1 MLQLNRV
8 ILKRGDRALFDEL
21 DVTVHPGHKAGVV
34 GRNGVGKST
43 MFDLIRGRLLPEE
56 GDVLFPQGWRIA
68 WLEQA
73 AAASPRTAL
82 DYVLDGD
89 HLLRTAEK
97 SIAKAEEQDDHDAI
111 AHAWSDYGDAGGHDA
126 EARAGKILHGLGF
139 ASGDFARRHE
149 EFSGGWR
156 IRLQLARALM
166 TPSDLLLLDEPTNH
180 LDLEATLWLEAW
192 LRRYQGTL
200 LTIAHDRE
208 FLDRTVSEI
217 VHIDAGKAATY
228 VGNYASF
235 ERQRAEALTRQ
246 QALHERQQ
254 QEIERIHRFVRRFR
268 AKDSKA
274 RQVQSRL
281 KALDRM
287 DQVAAVHAE
296 SGYRFSFTSPRK
308 TSYPTISLDDVALGY
323 DDVPVLENVTLRV
336 SPDDRIGVLGEN
348 GAGKTTLLRCLAQE
362 MAPTAGTV
370 TRGRHDSVAYFAQ
383 HQLESLDLAKSP
395 LDHLVEEPSARGSAR
410 GFPSQEEPSAWGS
423 ARGFPSLEEPSARGS
438 ARGRPSKGQPSTPA
452 GRGLPSQT
460 MSQQAAR
467 DYLGGWGFAGD
478 DVTRPARTFSGGEKA
493 RLVLAL
499 IARTEPA
506 VLVLDE
512 PTNHLDLDMRQALA
526 VALQEYAGA
535 LLLVSHDRHMLRQCV
550 DQFWL
555 VRDGR
560 VTRFGDD
567 LAAYEALSQ
576 RKRAGNGDDSAGK
589 GEQRARK
596 GRPPRAQLKALERRE
611 RQLSGE
617 IERATRQLAE
627 VERRLADP
635 AIYRRDPSLIK
646 ELAREQGRT
655 RRSLERAEESWLAVQ
670 EELDATGA
678 A

>member
-1 MLQLNRV
+1 MLQINRV

-56 GDVLFPQGWRIA
+56 GDVLFPRGWRVA

-73 AAASPRTAL
+73 AAPSPRTAL

-89 HLLRTAEK
+89 RLLRKAEKAIATAE
-97 SIAKAEEQDDHDAI
+97 ERDDHDAI

-139 ASGDFARRHE
+139 GSADFGRRHE

-235 ERQRAEALTRQ
+235 ERQRAEALARQ

-268 AKDSKA
+268 AKESKA

-308 TSYPTISLDDVALGY
+308 TSYPTISLDNVALGY
-323 DDVPVLENVTLRV
+323 DDVPVLEDVTLRV

-348 GAGKTTLLRCLAQE
+348 GAGKTTLLRCLARE
-362 MAPTAGTV
+362 MTPMAGTV

-395 LDHLVEEPSARGSAR
+395 LDHLL
-410 GFPSQEEPSAWGS
+410 EEPSAWGS
-423 ARGFPSLEEPSARGS
+423 ARG
-438 ARGRPSKGQPSTPA
+438 
-452 GRGLPSQT
+452 LPSQT
-460 MSQQAAR
+460 RVPQQAAR
-467 DYLGGWGFAGD
+467 DYLGGWGFAGA
-478 DVTRPARTFSGGEKA
+478 DVARPARTFSGGEKA

-555 VRDGR
+555 VQDGR

-576 RKRAGNGDDSAGK
+576 RKRSGNGDENAGK
-589 GEQRARK
+589 NK
-596 GRPPRAQLKALERRE
+596 GRTGSGRSPHSQLKALERRE

-627 VERRLADP
+627 VERKLADP
-635 AIYRRDPSLIK
+635 ATYRRDPSLIE
-646 ELAREQGRT
+646 ELARERGRT

-670 EELDATGA
+670 EELEATGTA
-678 A
+678 

>member
-8 ILKRGDRALFDEL
+8 VLKRGDRALFDEL

-73 AAASPRTAL
+73 AAPSPRPAL

-89 HLLRTAEK
+89 RLLRTAEK
-97 SIAKAEEQDDHDAI
+97 AIATAEERDDHDAI

-139 ASGDFARRHE
+139 TSADFARRHE

-235 ERQRAEALTRQ
+235 ERQRAETLARQ

-268 AKDSKA
+268 AKESKA

-308 TSYPTISLDDVALGY
+308 TSYPTISLDHVALGY
-323 DDVPVLENVTLRV
+323 DDVPVLEDVTLRV

-348 GAGKTTLLRCLAQE
+348 GAGKTTLLRCLARE
-362 MAPTAGTV
+362 MAPMDGTV

-395 LDHLVEEPSARGSAR
+395 LDHLLETMPQ
-410 GFPSQEEPSAWGS
+410 QE
-423 ARGFPSLEEPSARGS
+423 
-438 ARGRPSKGQPSTPA
+438 
-452 GRGLPSQT
+452 
-460 MSQQAAR
+460 AR

-478 DVTRPARTFSGGEKA
+478 DVARPARTFSGGEKA

-576 RKRAGNGDDSAGK
+576 RKRAGDENAGK
-589 GEQRARK
+589 SEQRVRK
-596 GRPPRAQLKALERRE
+596 GRPVRGHLKSLERRE

-627 VERRLADP
+627 VERKLADP
-635 AIYRRDPSLIK
+635 AIYRRDPSLIE
-646 ELAREQGRT
+646 ELARERGRT

-670 EELDATGA
+670 EELEATGPA
-678 A
+678 

>member
-21 DVTVHPGHKAGVV
+21 DLIVHPGHKAGVV

-73 AAASPRTAL
+73 AAPSPRTAL

-89 HLLRTAEK
+89 GLLRAAETA
-97 SIAKAEEQDDHDAI
+97 IGKAEERDDHEAI

-139 ASGDFARRHE
+139 ASDDFSRRHE

-192 LRRYQGTL
+192 LRRYRGTL

-217 VHIDAGKAATY
+217 VHLHDGKAATY

-235 ERQRAEALTRQ
+235 ERQRAEALARQ

-268 AKDSKA
+268 AKESKA

-287 DQVAAVHAE
+287 DKVAAVHAE

-323 DDVPVLENVTLRV
+323 DEKPVLEDVTLRV

-348 GAGKTTLLRCLAQE
+348 GAGKTTLLRCLARE
-362 MAPTAGTV
+362 LAPLGGSV

-395 LDHLVEEPSARGSAR
+395 LDHLLDEEPFSLGEREGPPLASNAAAGGAGLSRRLGLCRRRRGTACTNLLRRRKGTFGAGPHRPHGTRRAGARRAHQPPRPRHAPG
-410 GFPSQEEPSAWGS
+410 PSPWRCRNTPGPCSSSPTTATCCASAWTS
-423 ARGFPSLEEPSARGS
+423 S
-438 ARGRPSKGQPSTPA
+438 
-452 GRGLPSQT
+452 
-460 MSQQAAR
+460 
-467 DYLGGWGFAGD
+467 GWCA
-478 DVTRPARTFSGGEKA
+478 TAEW
-493 RLVLAL
+493 
-499 IARTEPA
+499 
-506 VLVLDE
+506 
-512 PTNHLDLDMRQALA
+512 Q
-526 VALQEYAGA
+526 
-535 LLLVSHDRHMLRQCV
+535 
-550 DQFWL
+550 
-555 VRDGR
+555 
-560 VTRFGDD
+560 
-567 LAAYEALSQ
+567 
-576 RKRAGNGDDSAGK
+576 DSA
-589 GEQRARK
+589 
-596 GRPPRAQLKALERRE
+596 
-611 RQLSGE
+611 
-617 IERATRQLAE
+617 TT
-627 VERRLADP
+627 
-635 AIYRRDPSLIK
+635 SLPTK
-646 ELAREQGRT
+646 P
-655 RRSLERAEESWLAVQ
+655 
-670 EELDATGA
+670 
-678 A
+678 

>member
-1 MLQLNRV
+1 MLQINRV

-56 GDVLFPQGWRIA
+56 GDVLFPRAWRVA
-68 WLEQA
+68 WLEQGA
-73 AAASPRTAL
+73 APSPRTAL

-89 HLLRTAEK
+89 RVLRKAEKAIATAEK
-97 SIAKAEEQDDHDAI
+97 HDDHEAI

-139 ASGDFARRHE
+139 TSADFGRRHE

-235 ERQRAEALTRQ
+235 ERQRAEALARQ

-268 AKDSKA
+268 AKESKA

-308 TSYPTISLDDVALGY
+308 TSYPTISLDNVALGY
-323 DDVPVLENVTLRV
+323 DGVPVLEDVTLRV

-348 GAGKTTLLRCLAQE
+348 GAGKTTLLRCLARE
-362 MAPTAGTV
+362 MAPMDGTV

-395 LDHLVEEPSARGSAR
+395 LDHL
-410 GFPSQEEPSAWGS
+410 
-423 ARGFPSLEEPSARGS
+423 LE
-438 ARGRPSKGQPSTPA
+438 
-452 GRGLPSQT
+452 T
-460 MSQQAAR
+460 MPQQAAR

-478 DVTRPARTFSGGEKA
+478 DVARPARTFSGGEKA

-555 VRDGR
+555 VQDGR

-576 RKRAGNGDDSAGK
+576 RKRSGNGDENAGK
-589 GEQRARK
+589 NKGRTGR
-596 GRPPRAQLKALERRE
+596 GRPPHNQLKALERRE

-627 VERRLADP
+627 VERKLADP
-635 AIYRRDPSLIK
+635 ATYRRDPSLIE
-646 ELAREQGRT
+646 ELAQERGRT

-670 EELDATGA
+670 EELEATGTA
-678 A
+678 

>member
-56 GDVLFPQGWRIA
+56 GDVLFPQGWRVA

-73 AAASPRTAL
+73 AAPSPRTAL

-89 HLLRTAEK
+89 HLLRKAEKAIATAE
-97 SIAKAEEQDDHDAI
+97 ERDDHDAI

-139 ASGDFARRHE
+139 ASSDFTRRHE

-235 ERQRAEALTRQ
+235 ERQRAEALARQ

-268 AKDSKA
+268 AKESKA

-308 TSYPTISLDDVALGY
+308 TSYPTIALDEVALGY
-323 DDVPVLENVTLRV
+323 DDVPVLEDVTLRV

-348 GAGKTTLLRCLAQE
+348 GAGKTTLLRCLARE
-362 MAPTAGTV
+362 MAPMAGTV

-395 LDHLVEEPSARGSAR
+395 LDHL
-410 GFPSQEEPSAWGS
+410 
-423 ARGFPSLEEPSARGS
+423 LEHMP
-438 ARGRPSKGQPSTPA
+438 
-452 GRGLPSQT
+452 
-460 MSQQAAR
+460 QQAAR

-478 DVTRPARTFSGGEKA
+478 DVARPARTFSGGEKA

-555 VRDGR
+555 VQGGK

-576 RKRAGNGDDSAGK
+576 RKRSGDGDQNAAK
-589 GEQRARK
+589 AEQRAGK
-596 GRPPRAQLKALERRE
+596 SRPPRRHLKALERRE

-627 VERRLADP
+627 VERKLADP
-635 AIYRRDPSLIK
+635 ATYRRDPSLIE
-646 ELAREQGRT
+646 ELSRERGRT
-655 RRSLERAEESWLAVQ
+655 RHSLERAEESWLEVQ
-670 EELDATGA
+670 EQLEANGA

>member
-1 MLQLNRV
+1 MLQLSRV
-8 ILKRGDRALFDEL
+8 ILKRGDRTLFDEL

-43 MFDLIRGRLLPEE
+43 MFDLIRGRLQPEE

-73 AAASPRTAL
+73 ASPSPRSAL

-89 HLLRTAEK
+89 RLLRAAETAIATAE
-97 SIAKAEEQDDHDAI
+97 ERDDHDAI

-139 ASGDFARRHE
+139 ASDDFARRHE

-192 LRRYQGTL
+192 LRRYRGTL

-235 ERQRAEALTRQ
+235 ERQRAEALARQ
-246 QALHERQQ
+246 RALHERQQ

-268 AKDSKA
+268 AKESKA

-287 DQVAAVHAE
+287 HQVAAVHAE

-323 DDVPVLENVTLRV
+323 DDVPVLEDVTLRV
-336 SPDDRIGVLGEN
+336 SPNDRIGVLGEN
-348 GAGKTTLLRCLAQE
+348 GAGKTTLLRCLAKE
-362 MAPTAGTV
+362 LAPKAGAV

-383 HQLESLDLAKSP
+383 HQLESLDSARSLQPGKHPRPLTRKEVPAIPPSLGAYFHASP
-395 LDHLVEEPSARGSAR
+395 LDHLLDEMP
-410 GFPSQEEPSAWGS
+410 
-423 ARGFPSLEEPSARGS
+423 
-438 ARGRPSKGQPSTPA
+438 
-452 GRGLPSQT
+452 
-460 MSQQAAR
+460 QQAAR
-467 DYLGGWGFAGD
+467 DYLGGWGFTGD
-478 DVTRPARTFSGGEKA
+478 DVARPVRTFSGGEKA

-576 RKRAGNGDDSAGK
+576 RKRAGDGDESTGK
-589 GEQRARK
+589 AKARSGSNRQAR
-596 GRPPRAQLKALERRE
+596 GRLKALERRE

-617 IERATRQLAE
+617 IERVARQLAE
-627 VERRLADP
+627 LERKLADP
-635 AIYRRDPSLIK
+635 TIYRRDPSIIE
-646 ELAREQGRT
+646 ELARERGRT
-655 RRSLERAEESWLAVQ
+655 RHSLERAEESWLEVQ
-670 EELDATGA
+670 EELEANGTS
-678 A
+678 

>member
-73 AAASPRTAL
+73 AAPSPRTAL

-89 HLLRTAEK
+89 HLLRTAERA
-97 SIAKAEEQDDHDAI
+97 IATAEDQDDHDAI

-156 IRLQLARALM
+156 IRLHLARALM
-166 TPSDLLLLDEPTNH
+166 TPSELLLLDEPTNH

-268 AKDSKA
+268 AKESKA

-308 TSYPTISLDDVALGY
+308 TSYPTISLDEVALGY
-323 DDVPVLENVTLRV
+323 DDVPVLEDVTLRV

-348 GAGKTTLLRCLAQE
+348 GAGKTTLLRCLARE
-362 MAPTAGTV
+362 MEPMAGTV

-395 LDHLVEEPSARGSAR
+395 LDHLL
-410 GFPSQEEPSAWGS
+410 EEPSAWGS
-423 ARGFPSLEEPSARGS
+423 ARGFPS
-438 ARGRPSKGQPSTPA
+438 PA
-452 GRGLPSQT
+452 IAMP
-460 MSQQAAR
+460 QQAAR

-478 DVTRPARTFSGGEKA
+478 DVARPARTFSGGEKA

-576 RKRAGNGDDSAGK
+576 RKRAGNGDENSGK
-589 GEQRARK
+589 GEQAARK
-596 GRPPRAQLKALERRE
+596 GRPARGHLKSLERRE

-627 VERRLADP
+627 VERKLADP
-635 AIYRRDPSLIK
+635 AIYRRDPSLIE
-646 ELAREQGRT
+646 ELARERGRT
-655 RRSLERAEESWLAVQ
+655 RRSLERAEESWLEVQ
-670 EELDATGA
+670 GELEANGA

>member
-21 DVTVHPGHKAGVV
+21 DLIVHPGHKAGVV

-73 AAASPRTAL
+73 AAPSPRTAL

-89 HLLRTAEK
+89 RLLRAAETA
-97 SIAKAEEQDDHDAI
+97 IGKAEERDDHEAI

-139 ASGDFARRHE
+139 ASDDFSRRHE

-192 LRRYQGTL
+192 LRRYRGTL

-217 VHIDAGKAATY
+217 VHLHDGKAATY

-235 ERQRAEALTRQ
+235 ERQRAEALARQ
-246 QALHERQQ
+246 QALHERQR

-268 AKDSKA
+268 AKESKA

-287 DQVAAVHAE
+287 DKVAAVHAE

-323 DDVPVLENVTLRV
+323 DEKPVLEDVTLRV

-348 GAGKTTLLRCLAQE
+348 GAGKTTLLRCLARE
-362 MAPTAGTV
+362 LAPLGGSV

-395 LDHLVEEPSARGSAR
+395 LDHLLD
-410 GFPSQEEPSAWGS
+410 EEPSAWG
-423 ARGFPSLEEPSARGS
+423 ARGASPRKQCRSKRRGIISA
-438 ARGRPSKGQPSTPA
+438 
-452 GRGLPSQT
+452 
-460 MSQQAAR
+460 
-467 DYLGGWGFAGD
+467 
-478 DVTRPARTFSGGEKA
+478 
-493 RLVLAL
+493 
-499 IARTEPA
+499 
-506 VLVLDE
+506 
-512 PTNHLDLDMRQALA
+512 
-526 VALQEYAGA
+526 AGA
-535 LLLVSHDRHMLRQCV
+535 LPATTWRGLHEPSPAARRHVWCWPSSPARNPPCWCSTSPPTTSTSTCARPSPWRCRSTPGPCSSSPTTATCCASAWTSSGWCATAEWQ
-550 DQFWL
+550 
-555 VRDGR
+555 
-560 VTRFGDD
+560 
-567 LAAYEALSQ
+567 
-576 RKRAGNGDDSAGK
+576 DSA
-589 GEQRARK
+589 
-596 GRPPRAQLKALERRE
+596 
-611 RQLSGE
+611 
-617 IERATRQLAE
+617 TT
-627 VERRLADP
+627 
-635 AIYRRDPSLIK
+635 SLPTK
-646 ELAREQGRT
+646 P
-655 RRSLERAEESWLAVQ
+655 
-670 EELDATGA
+670 
-678 A
+678 

>member
-8 ILKRGDRALFDEL
+8 VLKRGDRALFDEL

-56 GDVLFPQGWRIA
+56 GDVLFPRGWRVA

-73 AAASPRTAL
+73 AAPSPRTAL

-89 HLLRTAEK
+89 RVLRKAEK
-97 SIAKAEEQDDHDAI
+97 AIATAEEQDDHDAI

-139 ASGDFARRHE
+139 TSADFGRRHE

-235 ERQRAEALTRQ
+235 ERQRAEALARQ

-268 AKDSKA
+268 AKESKA

-308 TSYPTISLDDVALGY
+308 TSYPTISLDNVALGY
-323 DDVPVLENVTLRV
+323 DDVPVLGDVTLRV

-348 GAGKTTLLRCLAQE
+348 GAGKTTLLRCLARE
-362 MAPTAGTV
+362 MAPMAGTV

-395 LDHLVEEPSARGSAR
+395 LDHL
-410 GFPSQEEPSAWGS
+410 
-423 ARGFPSLEEPSARGS
+423 LE
-438 ARGRPSKGQPSTPA
+438 
-452 GRGLPSQT
+452 T

-478 DVTRPARTFSGGEKA
+478 DVARPARTFSGGEKA

-555 VRDGR
+555 VQGGR

-576 RKRAGNGDDSAGK
+576 RKRSGNGDENAGK
-589 GEQRARK
+589 NKERAGR
-596 GRPPRAQLKALERRE
+596 GRPPHSHLKALERRE

-627 VERRLADP
+627 VERKLADP
-635 AIYRRDPSLIK
+635 ATYRRDPSLIE
-646 ELAREQGRT
+646 ELARERRRT

-670 EELDATGA
+670 EELEASAGVRPA
-678 A
+678 G

>member
-8 ILKRGDRALFDEL
+8 VLKRGDRALFDEL

-73 AAASPRTAL
+73 AAPSPRTAL

-89 HLLRTAEK
+89 RVLRKAEKAIATAEK
-97 SIAKAEEQDDHDAI
+97 RDDHDAI

-139 ASGDFARRHE
+139 TSADFGRRHE

-235 ERQRAEALTRQ
+235 ERQRAEALARQ

-268 AKDSKA
+268 AKESKA

-308 TSYPTISLDDVALGY
+308 TSYPTISLDHVALGY
-323 DDVPVLENVTLRV
+323 DDVPVLEDVTLRV

-348 GAGKTTLLRCLAQE
+348 GAGKTTLLRCLARE
-362 MAPTAGTV
+362 MAPMDGTV

-395 LDHLVEEPSARGSAR
+395 LDHL
-410 GFPSQEEPSAWGS
+410 
-423 ARGFPSLEEPSARGS
+423 LEEPSAPATRSS
-438 ARGRPSKGQPSTPA
+438 APAELPTRAQGRASA
-452 GRGLPSQT
+452 RGLPSQAR
-460 MSQQAAR
+460 MPQQAAR
-467 DYLGGWGFAGD
+467 DYLGGWGFVGD
-478 DVTRPARTFSGGEKA
+478 DVARPARTFSGGEKA

-560 VTRFGDD
+560 VTRFGND

-576 RKRAGNGDDSAGK
+576 RKRAGNADEDAGK

-596 GRPPRAQLKALERRE
+596 GRPQRGHLKSLERRE

-617 IERATRQLAE
+617 IERAARQLAE
-627 VERRLADP
+627 VERKLADP
-635 AIYRRDPSLIK
+635 AIYRRDPSLIE
-646 ELAREQGRT
+646 ELARERGRT

-670 EELDATGA
+670 EELEAIGPA
-678 A
+678 

>member
-56 GDVLFPQGWRIA
+56 GDVLFPRGWRVA

-73 AAASPRTAL
+73 AAPSPHTAL

-89 HLLRTAEK
+89 RVLRKAEK
-97 SIAKAEEQDDHDAI
+97 AIATAEEQDDHDAI

-139 ASGDFARRHE
+139 GSADFGRRHE

-235 ERQRAEALTRQ
+235 ERQRAEALVRQ

-254 QEIERIHRFVRRFR
+254 QEIERIHRFARRFR
-268 AKDSKA
+268 AKESKA

-308 TSYPTISLDDVALGY
+308 TSYPTISLDNVALGY
-323 DDVPVLENVTLRV
+323 DDVPVLEEVTLRV

-348 GAGKTTLLRCLAQE
+348 GAGKTTLLRCLARE
-362 MAPTAGTV
+362 MTPMDGTV

-395 LDHLVEEPSARGSAR
+395 LDHL
-410 GFPSQEEPSAWGS
+410 
-423 ARGFPSLEEPSARGS
+423 LE
-438 ARGRPSKGQPSTPA
+438 
-452 GRGLPSQT
+452 T

-478 DVTRPARTFSGGEKA
+478 DVARPARTFSGGEKA

-576 RKRAGNGDDSAGK
+576 RKRAGNGDENAGK
-589 GEQRARK
+589 GEQRALK
-596 GRPPRAQLKALERRE
+596 GRPQRGHLKSLERRE

-627 VERRLADP
+627 VERKLADP
-635 AIYRRDPSLIK
+635 ATYRRDPSLIE
-646 ELAREQGRT
+646 ELARERGRT

-670 EELDATGA
+670 EELETTGTA
-678 A
+678 